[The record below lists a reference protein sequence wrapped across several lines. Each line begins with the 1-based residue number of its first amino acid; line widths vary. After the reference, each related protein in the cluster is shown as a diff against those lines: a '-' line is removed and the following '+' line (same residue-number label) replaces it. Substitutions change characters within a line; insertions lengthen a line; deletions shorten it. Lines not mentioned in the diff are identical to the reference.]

1 MTSINLNGAQWPP
14 ADMKEIMRDLAQYEA
29 WWTGRITEQQNPEP
43 NTTTT
48 PRPQRFISRLMF
60 WTRRNNHPTDRP
72 SRADIHVPLAADICE
87 TSAQLLYGQPPTLTR
102 TTKNDTLTATQQR
115 VNEYVN
121 AGLWEALLEGAEA
134 GAALGGRYHRV
145 TWDDTRET
153 PFITTIAQDQA
164 IPTFKW
170 GKLQAVTFH
179 TTLAP
184 LNENKHAVYRHLETH
199 QLDANGNGTIQ
210 HQLYEGT
217 LNNLGQPI
225 PLTDHPDTRPLAD
238 QVDAEGLITSGRT
251 PGLNVVYFPNH
262 TPQRRWRH
270 NPKGRYLGRSDLE
283 DVTGLLDALDE
294 TWNSWM
300 RDIRL
305 AKSRVIAPRHMLED
319 ADGKPVFDLDQ
330 ELFEAVE
337 APGDPNGGVNFQSVQ
352 FGIRFQE
359 HAATINELVSNIIR
373 SAGYSRAT
381 FGENEAGIMTATEI
395 KAREKNTYQTRDRKL
410 RTETAALEQLVR
422 KMLTID
428 EAVYAT
434 SGLNPDEVQVAFPD
448 IALDSPEAAA
458 QTAATLAGARIASLT
473 TLVGMIHPDWDD
485 DQIAGEVEA
494 IRTDNA
500 TVTDPDQFHPLA
512 GLLDAEPASDR
523 A

>member
-1 MTSINLNGAQWPP
+1 MTPPNLDGAQWPP
-14 ADMKEIMRDLAQYEA
+14 ADMKEIMCDLAQYEA
-29 WWTGRITEQQNPEP
+29 WWTGRITEQQNPSP
-43 NTTTT
+43 DTATTT
-48 PRPQRFISRLMF
+48 PRPNRFMRRFRL
-60 WTRRNNHPTDRP
+60 WTRRKHHPPARP

-87 TSAQLLYGQPPTLTR
+87 ASAQLLYGQPPTLTR
-102 TTKNDTLTATQQR
+102 TTRDNTDTPTRQR

-121 AGLWEALLEGAEA
+121 AGLWEALLEGAET

-145 TWDDTRET
+145 TWDETRT
-153 PFITTIAQDQA
+153 APFITTIAQDQA

-184 LNENKHAVYRHLETH
+184 LAENKHAVYRHLETH
-199 QLDANGNGTIQ
+199 ETDENGNGTIR

-217 LNNLGQPI
+217 LNNLGHAI
-225 PLTDHPDTRPLAD
+225 PLTDHPDTSPLAG
-238 QVDAEGLITSGRT
+238 QVDADGLIITGRT
-251 PGLNVVYFPNH
+251 PGLNVVYFPNL

-270 NPKGRYLGRSDLE
+270 NPQGRYLGRSDLE
-283 DVTGLLDALDE
+283 DVIGLLDALDE

-352 FGIRFQE
+352 FSIRFQE

-381 FGENEAGIMTATEI
+381 FGENEAGIKTATEI
-395 KAREKNTYQTRDRKL
+395 KAREKNTYQTRERKL
-410 RTETAALEQLVR
+410 RSEAAALEQLIR
-422 KMLTID
+422 KMLTVD
-428 EAVYAT
+428 EAVYNT
-434 SGLNPDEVQVAFPD
+434 SGLDPDEIQVAFPN

-458 QTAATLAGARIASLT
+458 QTAATLAGARIASLA

-494 IRTDNA
+494 IRNENV

-512 GLLDAEPASDR
+512 GLLTE
-523 A
+523 